1 MNDDVVDGEMMNNT
15 RINRLE
21 HCGKTSF
28 VENLWSVHE
37 I

>member
-15 RINRLE
+15 HINCLE